1 MRQDDRGVSDVL
13 AFALIF
19 AVMIA
24 SVGIIGAVGFQ
35 TVGDI
40 SEEEQLRSAELS
52 MAELAQQLSGIA
64 DHEAP
69 VRASE
74 LRTGGATVSI
84 TDDFSMQV
92 TVLDGAGQEL
102 WNGSFDLGTV
112 TYRLDGTTILVAGG
126 AVIRANDGHA
136 VMLEDPP
143 FLVTESAARLNLLR
157 VDPHG
162 DVTSITTAQLVQMQS
177 HHQGTQLLE
186 PFNRSHLYDIDTIQL
201 ELDGADAVIE
211 AWNGYLETHDMW
223 DGNSSTNVWESS
235 GFEDGVILRH
245 SRISIRFIS

>member
-19 AVMIA
+19 AVMVA
-24 SVGIIGAVGFQ
+24 SVGIIGVVGFQ
-35 TVGDI
+35 TVGDV

-52 MAELAQQLSGIA
+52 MAELSDQLSGIA

-84 TDDFSMQV
+84 TDDFSIHV
-92 TVLDGAGQEL
+92 TVQNGANEAL

-112 TYRLDGTTILVAGG
+112 TYRLDDTMIFVAGG
-126 AVIRANDGHA
+126 AVIRADTGHA

-162 DVTSITTAQLVQMQS
+162 DVPSITTAQLVQLQS
-177 HHQGTQLLE
+177 HHKGTQLLE
-186 PFNRSHLYDIDTIQL
+186 PFNRSHLYDIHSIQL
-201 ELDGADAVIE
+201 ELDGTDAVIE
-211 AWNGYLETHDMW
+211 AWNRYLETHDMW
-223 DGNSSTNVWESS
+223 DGNSSTNVWEAS
-235 GFEDGVILRH
+235 GFDHGVILRH